1 MARGRRP
8 GYLASTVNRD
18 VTTSDQEPASRSG
31 SIPYSMNTN
40 RFTRIFAAVV
50 GLTAFSTAGCTEK
63 TTPGDGSSPAIKAK
77 VSEHPAAG
85 AATDPSP
92 TPADATTPAVVPGT
106 ARWTDIKHHPFDR
119 RDVVMAGLTGLE
131 AKVAEQVKALQA
143 ERANMKASTDTQRWD
158 LAMKEMMDAQAYLTA
173 MVIELGQSTREFWD
187 QNKDKVG
194 RAWDRTQ
201 DAYGK
206 VKASTTS

>member
-1 MARGRRP
+1 MARGCLP
-8 GYLASTVNRD
+8 GYHASTVNRD

-31 SIPYSMNTN
+31 SIIHPMNTN
-40 RFTRIFAAVV
+40 RSTRIFAAVV

-63 TTPGDGSSPAIKAK
+63 PTPGDGSSSAIKAK
-77 VSEHPAAG
+77 VTERPAAG
-85 AATDPSP
+85 AATEPSSS
-92 TPADATTPAVVPGT
+92 PADATAPAVVAGNVQ
-106 ARWTDIKHHPFDR
+106 WTDIKHHPFDR
-119 RDVVMAGLTGLE
+119 REVVMAGLTSLE

-143 ERANMKASTDTQRWD
+143 KRAGMKASTDTQRWD

-173 MVIELGQSTREFWD
+173 MVLELGKSTREFWD